1 MQVHVDDLI
10 IDMRLVKDI
19 ELKAGSFLIT
29 LKELPDGRLTE
40 EVIGSIRRFSSQLVP
55 ESDKVDV
62 IGDDL
67 VLEHLKKVLEKDVKQ
82 IMKSIEEGRD
92 YPNFLADTEL
102 RNKVARVMEKLITNP
117 DIIGN
122 IYDMKL
128 QTSGGGNQG
137 NYIPNHS
144 IRVTL
149 LAIAVGLKLRW
160 SIISLVNVG
169 MAAVLHDLGILG
181 SEAYPNLRKLDDYST
196 GELEDFIEE
205 HQKNSENIFSLQ
217 QLNILPHTKNEII
230 HMLANHHRPDFT
242 AAANKTTT
250 LIYLAELLDEMIS
263 ALPHKVRYNFSQV
276 QIHILGKCYQGR
288 LGLMQVLLGLVKLFR
303 GQGLIW
309 EMVQALTEVFSMQEL
324 LVENYEEKL
333 KKILDFCPFKCAVPF
348 PSGGG
353 AALPRTI
360 YCKNSTEKNFICE
373 HVSQVRI
380 DIQSGSGKMI
390 SYLKCSTLT
399 NQLHDLNKAGKKEGQ
414 KEESAPPLPV
424 PESPESPTE

>member
-10 IDMRLVKDI
+10 IDMRLEKDI
-19 ELKAGSFLIT
+19 KLKAGSFLIT
-29 LKELPDGRLTE
+29 LKDLPECRLND
-40 EVIGSIRRFSSQLVP
+40 EVIDSIRKFSSQLVP
-55 ESDKVDV
+55 ESDKVEV
-62 IGDDL
+62 VGDDL
-67 VLEHLKKVLEKDVKQ
+67 VFEHLKKVLETDVNN

-128 QTSGGGNQG
+128 QTKSGLQQG
-137 NYIPNHS
+137 NYIPDHS

-169 MAAVLHDLGILG
+169 MAAVLHDLGILE
-181 SEAYPNLRKLDDYST
+181 SEAYPNLRKLDDYNT
-196 GELEDFIEE
+196 GELEEFIEE
-205 HQKNSENIFSLQ
+205 HQKNSEKIFSLQ
-217 QLNILPHTKNEII
+217 KLNILPHTKNEII
-230 HMLANHHRPDFT
+230 HMLANHHRPDLT
-242 AAANKTTT
+242 DTANKTTL
-250 LIYLAELLDEMIS
+250 LIFLAELVDEMIS

-276 QIHILGKCYQGR
+276 QIHKLGKRYQGR
-288 LGLMQVLLGLVKLFR
+288 LGLMHVLLGLIKLFR

-309 EMVQALTEVFSMQEL
+309 EMVQAITQVFSMQEL

-333 KKILDFCPFKCAVPF
+333 KKILDSCTFKCASPF
-348 PSGGG
+348 PAGG

-360 YCKNSTEKNFICE
+360 YCKSSTEKDFNCE

-380 DIQSGSGKMI
+380 EIQSGKGKMV
-390 SYLKCSTLT
+390 SYLKCSSLT
-399 NQLHDLNKAGKKEGQ
+399 EQIHDLNKAGKKEGQ
-414 KEESAPPLPV
+414 KEESVITEPTPDNPKS
-424 PESPESPTE
+424 SPE